1 MSVFSQFAFW
11 AVDSGY
17 VPDLAIRAG
26 IRALCRQRLKDIS
39 VSDEHL
45 PQRLQGFIQDLDRA
59 PVAPLVE
66 KANEQHYEVPA
77 RFFECVLGA
86 HLKYSSAHWDGVDAL
101 DDAEA
106 QALTL

>member
-17 VPDLAIRAG
+17 VPDLVIRAG

-45 PQRLQGFIQDLDRA
+45 PQRLQGFIR
-59 PVAPLVE
+59 
-66 KANEQHYEVPA
+66 
-77 RFFECVLGA
+77 
-86 HLKYSSAHWDGVDAL
+86 
-101 DDAEA
+101 
-106 QALTL
+106 